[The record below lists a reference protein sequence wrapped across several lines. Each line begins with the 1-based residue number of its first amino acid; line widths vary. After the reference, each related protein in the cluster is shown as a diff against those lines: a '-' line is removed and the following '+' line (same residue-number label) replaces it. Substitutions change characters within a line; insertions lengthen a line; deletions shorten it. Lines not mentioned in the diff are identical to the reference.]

1 METKHDRRC
10 GHQLRARGLACIAEE
25 PCVVEEDDD
34 GKHEDPEE
42 YGGQHTI
49 LRFSWDRG
57 DRSAEGA
64 REREEI
70 AARARIE
77 SIPE

>member
-1 METKHDRRC
+1 M
-10 GHQLRARGLACIAEE
+10 
-25 PCVVEEDDD
+25 VEEDDD

-49 LRFSWDRG
+49 LIFSWDRG
-57 DRSAEGA
+57 VRSAEGVGMRTDIVPTDKYSS

-70 AARARIE
+70 VARARIE